1 MILTQSNLLLVF
13 VVSNYYKAN
22 FVEDQ
27 NRTQLKFKV
36 IFTGLLKLNESSKTT
51 KFIAKVKA

>member
-36 IFTGLLKLNESSKTT
+36 IFTGILKLNESSKTT

>member
-27 NRTQLKFKV
+27 NRTQSKFKV
-36 IFTGLLKLNESSKTT
+36 IFTGILKLNESSKTT